1 MDGRTAAM
9 ARVERSID
17 RYRRDVGL
25 LTGRIVPISVDL
37 DDLALLD
44 FAGFSVAPEEIIN
57 DRKLRI
63 KTLEATLDMLR
74 EATRPATGHWPPG

>member
-1 MDGRTAAM
+1 M
-9 ARVERSID
+9 ARVERTID

-25 LTGRIVPISVDL
+25 LTGQIVPISVDL

-44 FAGFSVAPEEIIN
+44 FVGLSVAPEKLIN

-74 EATRPATGHWPPG
+74 EATRPATGRTD